1 MYTDSHT
8 VISDKVLCQFYAP
21 YFEMD
26 VCRLE
31 RIERTAK
38 FKKYDYHGEMENL
51 QFGEFIQKKTL
62 QRR

>member
-1 MYTDSHT
+1 MYIDSHT

-31 RIERTAK
+31 RFERTAK
-38 FKKYDYHGEMENL
+38 FKKYDQQGEMENL